1 VQLDLADRDS
11 IPGVLKHLD
20 ELTKGDDIEVV
31 LFNAARI
38 KQYPILDVNVD
49 EIHEDFKIQTLAL
62 YLVAQHYIPKLQ
74 SVAKSGS
81 SLKPAFLVTNSHLP
95 WDPAPTFLSLSLNKA
110 SQRNMTWSFRRAF
123 ADSGVHIGLISVQGA
138 VSPEN
143 KVLNPITIAERAY
156 GFWEAGD
163 QGALEVEIKEG

>member
-1 VQLDLADRDS
+1 
-11 IPGVLKHLD
+11 VLKHLD

-38 KQYPILDVNVD
+38 KQYPILDVVVD
-49 EIHEDFKIQTLAL
+49 EILEDFKIQTLAL

-95 WDPAPTFLSLSLNKA
+95 WDPAPPLLSLSLNKA

-123 ADSGVHIGLISVQGA
+123 ADSGVHISLISVQGVVA
-138 VSPEN
+138 PEN
-143 KVLNPITIAERAY
+143 KVLNPTTIAERAY
-156 GFWEAGD
+156 EFWEAGD